1 MFLTTRFSAYSSA
14 LAFLASLTLPAQA
27 ADVPSIQE
35 FYSSSL
41 ELRKVEHNFYK
52 IDQKE
57 TAYWLHTSIFTPP
70 IKALSI
76 FEDDRCYSSFTHA
89 DGSGSAK
96 FECASGATITANF
109 NCRSAAGCIMR
120 GTHSEKGNVVI
131 RLRSNVN
138 LSVDELLAYN
148 QQSTSNQSV
157 DTAASTKPTPAPA
170 PAPTQS
176 TASTETVAA
185 VTSSNAATSTAAAP
199 AMPTTTSSTAVVI
212 DQSQTTVSA
221 GVTSN
226 KWQNAQ
232 TPEQAQAFANE
243 IQASIVMYMAIYGV
257 IEQQPPTLKDRV
269 LSVVDAEITRLRA
282 EKALL
287 EKQLSQRFSTP
298 IRPTNANLTVSAFR
312 AADSFPKIPFYVPG
326 TNEIGEMLVIPRVTD
341 DGFLEYQF
349 DFLDPTATYDKVRD
363 SLSIPHGNV
372 DDMILGL
379 QKVDEWTKVA
389 QDNNVNRR
397 IEKTSACIPVDACET
412 KKQGISSS
420 EIIFQVYEDGSTAG
434 RIQRNKGLFSVG
446 YNMSVESSILLSAY
460 LTYMRDVG
468 AKEFKIGIMTDEE
481 VEKIFN

>member
-1 MFLTTRFSAYSSA
+1 MLFLIRFSAFSLA
-14 LAFLASLTLPAQA
+14 LGFLAILVLPAQA
-27 ADVPSIQE
+27 DEVPSIQE
-35 FYSSSL
+35 FYTSNL

-52 IDQKE
+52 IKQKQ
-57 TAYWLHTSIFTPP
+57 TAYWLHTSIYTPP
-70 IKALSI
+70 IKTLSI
-76 FEDDRCYSSFTHA
+76 FEDDLCYSSFSHA

-96 FECASGATITANF
+96 FECTSGATITANF

-120 GTHSEKGNVVI
+120 GEHSEKGNVVI
-131 RLRSNVN
+131 KLKSPVN
-138 LSVDELLAYN
+138 LSTDELLAFN
-148 QQSTSNQSV
+148 QQAKSSV
-157 DTAASTKPTPAPA
+157 DTDAVAETTSPSSAATQTPSVSTK
-170 PAPTQS
+170 
-176 TASTETVAA
+176 TVTKAKP
-185 VTSSNAATSTAAAP
+185 SNTTSTTALP
-199 AMPTTTSSTAVVI
+199 ATTATTTSSTAVVI
-212 DQSQTTVSA
+212 DQSKTTVSA
-221 GVTSN
+221 GVTSS

-312 AADSFPKIPFYVPG
+312 AADTFPKIPFYVPG

-363 SLSIPHGNV
+363 TLSIPHGNV
-372 DDMILGL
+372 DDVILGL

-481 VEKIFN
+481 VGKLFN